1 MRKTI
6 CNECRYTFALKEES
20 IETECIDI
28 DRKIERQFLK
38 CPNCGHKYTILITD
52 QPMRDM
58 INQRRAI
65 QIRVAQLMNG
75 KNRIRKY
82 KELKKQYMNSPN
94 LFNANNQTCWNI
106 NGAKHCGDFTY
117 EDNKSKIEVKNGSTN
132 ITIK

>member
-1 MRKTI
+1 MKKVM

-75 KNRIRKY
+75 KNKIRKY
-82 KELKKQYMNSPN
+82 KDLKKQNDDLMYKIKKRGQKLKEEYEKGS
-94 LFNANNQTCWNI
+94 
-106 NGAKHCGDFTY
+106 FT
-117 EDNKSKIEVKNGSTN
+117 E
-132 ITIK
+132 

>member
-1 MRKTI
+1 MRKTM

-28 DRKIERQFLK
+28 DRKIERQFYK

-65 QIRVAQLMNG
+65 AIRIQKQRQEIEIRIQKLAEKKQIVKIKKLEKKDESLKEQIWERGQ
-75 KNRIRKY
+75 
-82 KELKKQYMNSPN
+82 ELKKEFDGRGM
-94 LFNANNQTCWNI
+94 T
-106 NGAKHCGDFTY
+106 
-117 EDNKSKIEVKNGSTN
+117 
-132 ITIK
+132 

>member
-1 MRKTI
+1 MRKTM

-28 DRKIERQFLK
+28 DRKIERQFFK

-75 KNRIRKY
+75 KNKIRKY
-82 KELKKQYMNSPN
+82 KDLKKQDDDLTYKIKKRGQQLKAEYEKGS
-94 LFNANNQTCWNI
+94 
-106 NGAKHCGDFTY
+106 FT
-117 EDNKSKIEVKNGSTN
+117 E
-132 ITIK
+132 

>member
-1 MRKTI
+1 MRKTM

-28 DRKIERQFLK
+28 DRKIERQSFR

-65 QIRVAQLMNG
+65 AIRIQKLAGKKQIVKIKKLEKEDESLKEQIWERGQ
-75 KNRIRKY
+75 
-82 KELKKQYMNSPN
+82 ELKKEFDGRGM
-94 LFNANNQTCWNI
+94 T
-106 NGAKHCGDFTY
+106 
-117 EDNKSKIEVKNGSTN
+117 
-132 ITIK
+132 

>member
-1 MRKTI
+1 MSEVI
-6 CNECRYTFALKEES
+6 CNECKNIFRIDEGS

-65 QIRVAQLMNG
+65 AIRIQKLAGKKQIVKIKKLEKEDESLKEQIWERGQ
-75 KNRIRKY
+75 
-82 KELKKQYMNSPN
+82 ELKKEFCGNK
-94 LFNANNQTCWNI
+94 
-106 NGAKHCGDFTY
+106 GA
-117 EDNKSKIEVKNGSTN
+117 V
-132 ITIK
+132 

>member
-1 MRKTI
+1 MRKVM

-65 QIRVAQLMNG
+65 QIRVAQLMKG
-75 KNRIRKY
+75 KNQIQKY
-82 KELKKQYMNSPN
+82 KDLKKQNDDLMYKIKKREQQLKTEYEKGS
-94 LFNANNQTCWNI
+94 
-106 NGAKHCGDFTY
+106 FT
-117 EDNKSKIEVKNGSTN
+117 E
-132 ITIK
+132 